1 MSFVLYPPARPQSI
15 GEVIDTAFR
24 IFKVTLL
31 RSLPYSVLTTVAGQL
46 QNIYLIV
53 SGRTLHRFAN
63 TDPAWWLL
71 YLLGAFIG
79 AIFINAI
86 LIRQAATASGSA
98 SMGSAALVEGL
109 RKTPAAIV
117 MGLLVV
123 LFVGVCF
130 APILAVPRSYHSL
143 SFFALCIPALYVGVF
158 FLCSWPALLIGR
170 KSIIGSLRYSANLIR
185 GNWWRTV
192 MIYTVA
198 VTMIIVLSVT
208 AGMIVGVLA
217 AFGAARDLAVTTAVS
232 AVMVVASGAVYMP
245 FITAMTLSLYGDLQA
260 RREGTD
266 LERRLAGAPAS

>member
-1 MSFVLYPPARPQSI
+1 MSLVLYPPARPQSI

-24 IFKVTLL
+24 IFKATLL
-31 RSLPYSVLTTVAGQL
+31 RCLPYSVLATVAGQL

-53 SGRTLHRFAN
+53 TGRTLQRFAN
-63 TDPAWWLL
+63 TDPGWWVL

-79 AIFINAI
+79 VTLVNTI
-86 LIRQAATASGSA
+86 LIRQAAVASGSPSVGTA
-98 SMGSAALVEGL
+98 PLVDGL
-109 RKTPAAIV
+109 RNTPAAIA
-117 MGLLVV
+117 MGLLT
-123 LFVGVCF
+123 LLIVGVCF
-130 APILAVPRSYHSL
+130 VPALAVPRPYRSL
-143 SFFALCIPALYVGVF
+143 SFFVLCIPALYVGVF

-170 KSIIGSLRYSANLIR
+170 KGVIGSMRYSANLIR

-232 AVMVVASGAVYMP
+232 AVMVVASGAIYMP

-260 RREGTD
+260 RREGID
-266 LERRLAGAPAS
+266 LERRIAGAAAG